1 VTRVPDEQWEAT
13 AVLAPTDGEGRLVL
27 LVDDRHW
34 YAVGLEGPDV
44 VFWARAGELGLR
56 HVLGTRPPGPAT
68 VSLHCAPP
76 AAGGVGAGPD
86 QVVASLVIDGRRLTG
101 PAVDGRY
108 LSTEVAGGFTGRML
122 GVEVTSGAV
131 DVLDF
136 RYAPR

>member
-1 VTRVPDEQWEAT
+1 
-13 AVLAPTDGEGRLVL
+13 
-27 LVDDRHW
+27 
-34 YAVGLEGPDV
+34 
-44 VFWARAGELGLR
+44 
-56 HVLGTRPPGPAT
+56 
-68 VSLHCAPP
+68 
-76 AAGGVGAGPD
+76 VGAGPD
-86 QVVASLVIDGRRLTG
+86 QVVASLVVDDRRLTG